1 MTSQNCFPGF
11 CAVRNFCFEIFFLLA
26 FDNKDVLFYKGG
38 TPFLCSEFIQIQNV
52 ISQLIFE
59 IFQLPLNSS
68 FKNDINNWE
77 IQKFEILRMNDI
89 S

>member
-1 MTSQNCFPGF
+1 MCNLNSKGDSTKK
-11 CAVRNFCFEIFFLLA
+11 LL
-26 FDNKDVLFYKGG
+26 NLVLFYKGG
-38 TPFLCSEFIQIQNV
+38 TSFLCSEFIQIQNV

-77 IQKFEILRMNDI
+77 IQKFEIYVWMTSANVT